1 MKWRQQR
8 VRIFLCAWIA
18 VSGLLVAC
26 AMHVDPAIPLR
37 GHDQE
42 HVGPEQRWQQIG
54 FGVQARFSE
63 CMNKACPQR
72 TLKTLAYAT
81 ATEAKSS
88 SAVQAAQEDAQIP
101 PVNDTESPAKKAHSP
116 DNKTLVVHFP
126 SGSAR
131 LSSSART
138 QIKTAL
144 QALRS
149 TDEIQIIGRTDNRGG
164 LRQNRALALLRAVVV
179 REFILQHYPIPQ
191 NNITLIAEGLC
202 CYAATNQ
209 TAEGRLLNRRVE
221 ITYGALE
228 QVTP

>member
-8 VRIFLCAWIA
+8 VRIFLCVGMA

-26 AMHVDPAIPLR
+26 AMHADPAIPLR

-42 HVGPEQRWQQIG
+42 HLGREQRWQQIG
-54 FGVQARFSE
+54 FGAQARFAE

-72 TLKTLAYAT
+72 TPKTLAFAT
-81 ATEAKSS
+81 ATEAKPSNV
-88 SAVQAAQEDAQIP
+88 VQTAQEDAQITQ
-101 PVNDTESPAKKAHSP
+101 VDGAESPVKKELSP
-116 DNKTLVVHFP
+116 DNKTLVVNFP

-131 LSSSART
+131 LSSSTRT

-209 TAEGRLLNRRVE
+209 TAEGRHLNRRVE
-221 ITYGALE
+221 ITYDVPE